1 MTPNHVFHR
10 WTVDLRDRFLLLD
23 VVQNHSSRRAKDQA
37 GGSTVEDFVSLGRRL
52 DRFDDGIRQIAN
64 FNELKD
70 G

>member
-52 DRFDDGIRQIAN
+52 DHFDDGIRQIAN